1 MNLKTVKAIIFDFD
15 GVIADTVVDIADA
28 VNKTLENFGFTTLPV
43 ATVLSFTGDGAV
55 KLLQRALEA
64 ADKIE
69 QTSATFRDIYQWY
82 LQYYESHCVAKT
94 VLYPGMENLLEL
106 LNIKN
111 IPVAIVSNKPWA
123 VTDAIVKKLNIAHLF
138 ATVIGPEQTAHVK
151 PNPEGI
157 LLAIKTIN
165 EKLAEHHK
173 APLRLEEVL
182 MVGDSA
188 TDIQA
193 GKNAGI
199 KTCAVTGGYG
209 NKEKLRQATPDMELV
224 LASELMVPLGEPDN
238 HE

>member
-15 GVIADTVVDIADA
+15 GVIADTVADIADA

-82 LQYYESHCVAKT
+82 VQYYESHCVAKT

-138 ATVIGPEQTAHVK
+138 AAVIGPEQTAHVK

-173 APLRLEEVL
+173 A
-182 MVGDSA
+182 
-188 TDIQA
+188 QH
-193 GKNAGI
+193 
-199 KTCAVTGGYG
+199 
-209 NKEKLRQATPDMELV
+209 MESV
-224 LASELMVPLGEPDN
+224 
-238 HE
+238 